1 MLLWITLTRDS
12 LDSMLKMK
20 KLSLKASCLCGGIEL
35 KTKGYHRDVHNCH
48 CIQCMKTH
56 GHHAAYT
63 AVEEQNI
70 KFIKKRTLKWFQS
83 SKKGKRGFC
92 KKCGASIF
100 FKSIGQKDIHI
111 SAGMFNRPVKLK
123 TTMNIFVKGKLDYYK
138 LEQYMPKFKRYPKG
152 GK

>member
-1 MLLWITLTRDS
+1 
-12 LDSMLKMK
+12 MK
-20 KLSLKASCLCGGIEL
+20 KLSLKANCLCGGIQFE
-35 KTKGYHRDVHNCH
+35 TRGYHRNVHNCN

-63 AVEEQNI
+63 AVKEQNI
-70 KFIKKRTLKWFQS
+70 KFLKKRTLKWFRS

-100 FKSIGQKDIHI
+100 FKSIGEKGIHV

-123 TTMNIFVKGKLDYYK
+123 TTMNIFAKGKLDYYK
-138 LEQYMPKFKRYPKG
+138 LDLHLPKFKRYPRGIK
-152 GK
+152 

>member
-1 MLLWITLTRDS
+1 MKKTLT
-12 LDSMLKMK
+12 
-20 KLSLKASCLCGGIEL
+20 ANCLCKGVKF
-35 KTKGYHRDVHNCH
+35 KTSGEHRKVSNCH
-48 CIQCMKTH
+48 CIQCRKTH
-56 GHHAAYT
+56 GIFGAYSN
-63 AVEEQNI
+63 VKDKDI
-70 KFIKKRTLKWFQS
+70 KFINKKTLKWFKS
-83 SKKGKRGFC
+83 SSNAKRGFC

-111 SAGMFNRPVKLK
+111 SAGMFNRPFKLK